1 MWGVKGKHTNNNNNK
16 KKTAKRN
23 QEICKNTMS
32 EVIR

>member
-1 MWGVKGKHTNNNNNK
+1 MWGVKGKHTNNNK
-16 KKTAKRN
+16 KKTAKSN